1 MQFTLCQTS
10 TLCTWAKVLDLT
22 EAQWKWSQWEAQEP
36 HSQDPNGDLY
46 MTRDA
51 DNNLLVRVP
60 TMMEMNFRT
69 TTKRMNEVVA
79 TTSSEKNVSQEK
91 LDSYVAKVGLHLDK
105 MGATEI
111 NLDSIAQ
118 QTLATSGSNPM
129 IHGADVAGVFSDVKA
144 LLPEPEAEDD
154 AGDDEDD
161 DFVGVGEEEGQPK
174 KKGGKQPGEW
184 WARDEFIVKKESE
197 LEGLISQDESKLQ
210 TPYDELKAEVEA
222 PSDACSFVL

>member
-1 MQFTLCQTS
+1 
-10 TLCTWAKVLDLT
+10 LCTWAKVLDLT
-22 EAQWKWSQWEAQEP
+22 EAQWKWSQWEAQEQE
-36 HSQDPNGDLY
+36 SQDPNGELY

-51 DNNLLVRVP
+51 DTNLLVRVP
-60 TMMEMNFRT
+60 TMLEMNFRT
-69 TTKRMNEVVA
+69 TTKRLNEVVA
-79 TTSSEKNVSQEK
+79 TTSSEKNVSQER

-129 IHGADVAGVFSDVKA
+129 VHGADVAGVFSDVKA
-144 LLPEPEAEDD
+144 LLPEPDAEDE

-161 DFVGVGEEEGQPK
+161 DDFFDGGEDDEQLNGKDNNKKGK
-174 KKGGKQPGEW
+174 KKLGEW
-184 WARDEFIVKKESE
+184 WARDEFIVKKETE
-197 LEGLISQDESKLQ
+197 LEGLISKDEAALQ